1 MECKNKEFKVKGLQ
15 NSLLG
20 MRDVDL
26 HSIVTNDKV
35 GKTLSVNNGTIQF
48 IIPMDE
54 IAKYLQ

>member
-26 HSIVTNDKV
+26 HLIVTNDKLQSIYS
-35 GKTLSVNNGTIQF
+35 KNN
-48 IIPMDE
+48 
-54 IAKYLQ
+54 